1 MKKRRTHIEK
11 EQRKVVARAPEKP
24 VYEES
29 QPVVTAQVV
38 AAPEPVA
45 PKPRVRRDKPAKRVV
60 VADPP
65 PLAPEPVDA
74 VSTTPLP
81 PEPTPDGTTTT
92 PPVPCQ
98 VVGAAGCP
106 PPRPPVLTCR
116 TCGIVAP
123 VPPPRRPL
131 RLVDPNSVNNTP

>member
-1 MKKRRTHIEK
+1 VKKPRAHVKKAT
-11 EQRKVVARAPEKP
+11 RKVVAPAPEKP
-24 VYEES
+24 VHVKS

-45 PKPRVRRDKPAKRVV
+45 PKARPRRQKPAKTVV

-65 PLAPEPVDA
+65 HVVAPEPVDV
-74 VSTTPLP
+74 VSTTPVP

-92 PPVPCQ
+92 PPVPCTS
-98 VVGAAGCP
+98 AAGCP

-131 RLVDPNSVNNTP
+131 RIVAPGSADTTP